1 MSQKASTSRRRRGL
15 SLSVRVTGVLML
27 AALLP
32 LLVVVASSELLTRP
46 ALIAQADR
54 AMKTD
59 AQTRVQLIDTVTA
72 VANQQLLITSL
83 IALSVL
89 VLAAL
94 LGVGVGRRITQ
105 PILRSVEHLRSNSQA
120 LNILAT
126 RQQSAA
132 SEQSWVVDSSQVGLK
147 SVQYYTEATTIA
159 AHRLSEMSTQ
169 LAQRWNQLDEP
180 STKQALEHI
189 ATLARYIEK
198 AAHLQN
204 NSNQKL
210 ATAIKVTN
218 QVNEQISTGAASAS
232 DAASQLEHVV
242 KQLRQVVGK

>member
-1 MSQKASTSRRRRGL
+1 MSQKEPTSRRSRGL
-15 SLSVRVTGVLML
+15 SLPMRISGVLVL

-32 LLVVVASSELLTRP
+32 LLIVVASSELLTRP

-59 AQTRVQLIDTVTA
+59 AQTRVQLIDAVTA

-83 IALSVL
+83 ITLSVL

-94 LGVGVGRRITQ
+94 LGLGVGQRITQ

-120 LNILAT
+120 LNVLAT
-126 RQQSAA
+126 RQQGAA
-132 SEQSWVVDSSQVGLK
+132 SEQTWVVDSSQVGLK
-147 SVQYYTEATTIA
+147 SVQYYTDATTIA

-169 LAQRWNQLDEP
+169 LAQRWDQLDEP
-180 STKQALEHI
+180 TAKQALEHI

-210 ATAIKVTN
+210 ATAIKVTT
-218 QVNEQISTGAASAS
+218 QVNEQLTTSATS
-232 DAASQLEHVV
+232 ATDAASQLERVV
-242 KQLRQVVGK
+242 QQLQQVVGR

>member
-1 MSQKASTSRRRRGL
+1 
-15 SLSVRVTGVLML
+15 ML

-46 ALIAQADR
+46 ALIAQTDR